1 MCSSKWKCKLNRY
14 LKFHAQNDGKI
25 GLGMEFKGWRGVEDG
40 GMEVWMVDL
49 KRFKDDNTDKKD
61 SKDDF

>member
-1 MCSSKWKCKLNRY
+1 
-14 LKFHAQNDGKI
+14 
-25 GLGMEFKGWRGVEDG
+25 MEFKGWRGVEDG
-40 GMEVWMVDL
+40 WMEVWMVDL